1 MIMII
6 AVHDPWS
13 LSLWGTKIVDRVGL
27 WLFWMHLTRKASGR
41 CWTTIDL
48 VRRGGGWCQRSRFFA
63 WNGATIVIVIVV
75 VATSLPLWQHRY
87 ANRSSRRR
95 IWYYLEHSDGQ
106 SSGSIEERL
115 GRLMGIR
122 WGGVRTEHGEWEAGI
137 GADHGCFFRCVSWR
151 VKESGTVLSN
161 EVMLRRGGIC
171 LCVVFEIM
179 NRIRQS
185 SAHSHVAISEW
196 IVEEPFLSLCV
207 FWAGLQLYTVR
218 MRNAG
223 FGRSPFA
230 FGRFFMT

>member
-1 MIMII
+1 
-6 AVHDPWS
+6 
-13 LSLWGTKIVDRVGL
+13 
-27 WLFWMHLTRKASGR
+27 MHLARKASGR

-48 VRRGGGWCQRSRFFA
+48 VRRGGGWRQRSRFFA

-171 LCVVFEIM
+171 LCGCCVRNNESNTTIECPFTCCYFRM
-179 NRIRQS
+179 NRGGAVSNLYAFSGPVYSYSFSTNEKR
-185 SAHSHVAISEW
+185 W
-196 IVEEPFLSLCV
+196 IWAFALRLREVLYDVVSFL
-207 FWAGLQLYTVR
+207 
-218 MRNAG
+218 
-223 FGRSPFA
+223 FA
-230 FGRFFMT
+230 T